1 MVEKLYYMHFDKSD
15 NLCPERMKE
24 IELSIQNMKGSVE
37 LGSTGAD
44 LGSVSGVGA
53 GAATWQFKKKY
64 DAGAVKYIY

>member
-1 MVEKLYYMHFDKSD
+1 MHFDKSD

-44 LGSVSGVGA
+44 LGSVSGVGVGA
-53 GAATWQFKKKY
+53 GAATWQLLKKY
-64 DAGAVKYIY
+64 DVGAAKYIY